1 MAQHFLMSAAARTL
15 SLVDLCDLSED
26 AAHKMLC
33 EMRWEDTDG
42 APVCPHCSCPA
53 VYTYRCRRVFKCKAC
68 HRQFSATSG
77 TLLAHRKLAFRTLL
91 MAFSLFV
98 NAAKGLSSLQLSR
111 NLGLHAKTAFV
122 LLHKLRCALTSNSTA
137 TILSGVVEI
146 DGGWFGGYIR
156 PENHRVARI
165 DRRRREHQNGKR
177 LCVVAMRQRGGK
189 TVTTV
194 VKHEAEAVPIIRRRV
209 ARGSIVHA
217 DEARAW
223 DDLHATFEMKRIDHG
238 RAYSANA
245 PAQTR
250 RRAISPGCGGRRS
263 ANITISRGRILIST
277 PAKWLGAK
285 TCAGKPPVRSLT
297 HVAALFSAIHRHVV
311 GLDIGSVICKRRSYV
326 KPRDRRSARGRHDQ
340 RRPEQAARV
349 C

>member
-15 SLVDLCDLSED
+15 SLIDLCDLSED

-33 EMRWEDTDG
+33 EMRWEDTDA

-77 TLLAHRKLAFRTLL
+77 TLLAYRKLPFRTLL

-98 NAAKGLSSLQLSR
+98 NAVKGLSSLQLSR
-111 NLGLHAKTAFV
+111 NLGLHAKTTFV
-122 LLHKLRCALTSNSTA
+122 LLHKLRCALTSNSAT
-137 TILSGVVEI
+137 TILSEVVEI

-156 PENHRVARI
+156 PENYRVARI

-217 DEARAW
+217 
-223 DDLHATFEMKRIDHG
+223 G
-238 RAYSANA
+238 
-245 PAQTR
+245 
-250 RRAISPGCGGRRS
+250 
-263 ANITISRGRILIST
+263 
-277 PAKWLGAK
+277 
-285 TCAGKPPVRSLT
+285 
-297 HVAALFSAIHRHVV
+297 
-311 GLDIGSVICKRRSYV
+311 
-326 KPRDRRSARGRHDQ
+326 
-340 RRPEQAARV
+340 
-349 C
+349 

>member
-15 SLVDLCDLSED
+15 SLIDLCDLSED

-33 EMRWEDTDG
+33 KMRWEDTNGD
-42 APVCPHCSCPA
+42 PVCPHCGCPA

-111 NLGLHAKTAFV
+111 DLGLHAKTTFI
-122 LLHKLRCALTSNSTA
+122 LLHKLRCALTSDSAT

-146 DGGWFGGYIR
+146 DGAWFGGYIR
-156 PENHRVARI
+156 PENYRAARI

-177 LCVVAMRQRGGK
+177 LCIVAMRQRGGK

-209 ARGSIVHA
+209 ARGSSVHA

-223 DDLHATFEMKRIDHG
+223 DDLHASFERH
-238 RAYSANA
+238 
-245 PAQTR
+245 
-250 RRAISPGCGGRRS
+250 C
-263 ANITISRGRILIST
+263 
-277 PAKWLGAK
+277 
-285 TCAGKPPVRSLT
+285 
-297 HVAALFSAIHRHVV
+297 HVAN
-311 GLDIGSVICKRRSYV
+311 GLAV
-326 KPRDRRSARGRHDQ
+326 Q
-340 RRPEQAARV
+340 
-349 C
+349 